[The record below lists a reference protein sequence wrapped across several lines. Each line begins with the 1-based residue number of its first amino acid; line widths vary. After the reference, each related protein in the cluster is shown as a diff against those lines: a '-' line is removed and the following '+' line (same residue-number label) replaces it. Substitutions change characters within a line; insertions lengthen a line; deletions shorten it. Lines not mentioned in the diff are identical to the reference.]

1 MEILLW
7 VAFAFIAGS
16 FLGWFLKS
24 AKTQKSFVESRI
36 LLDKSNEDKQKL
48 ELRLQEKQEKYLI
61 AEKKIS
67 ELEANH
73 INHQTLRTQFSDH
86 FKSLSQEIIDS
97 KSKQFQDRVE
107 KDLSGILNPLR
118 DKIQSFQKSVEDNY
132 YRSSEERN
140 SLKGEIKQL
149 CNTHDKLKEE
159 TQQLTQALKGNVKV
173 QGQWGEV
180 ILNTILEHSGL
191 IEGEHYTTQGKGLGM
206 KDEEGRLQKPDV
218 VINLPGNRHLVI
230 DAKVSLTHYEQFISA
245 ALEEKKQEFL
255 SAFLSSLKSHVKQ
268 LSEKHYSQSNQ
279 INAPDFTF
287 MFFPIEGALSL
298 AFEKDRELFEFS
310 WKRSIAIVGPTSLL
324 AAVKVAAS
332 IWRREKQNR
341 SALEIAQA
349 AGSLYD
355 KCSAFMTDLEKIGE
369 NLRKADTSYQS
380 AVSKLRNG
388 QGNIISKLE
397 RIKKLGACTTKQ
409 IPEQFMSYSD

>member
-1 MEILLW
+1 MEILFLTIP
-7 VAFAFIAGS
+7 VFIAGIV
-16 FLGWFLKS
+16 FGWFLKS
-24 AKTQKSFVESRI
+24 AIAQKSRI
-36 LLDKSNEDKQKL
+36 LLDKANEDKHKL
-48 ELRLQEKQEKYLI
+48 ELCLQEEQEKYLI

-67 ELEANH
+67 ELKANQTD
-73 INHQTLRTQFSDH
+73 HQSLRIQFIEQ
-86 FKSLSQEIIDS
+86 FKNLSQEIIDS

-107 KDLSGILNPLR
+107 KDLSIILNPLK
-118 DKIQSFQKSVEDNY
+118 DKIQSFQKSVESNY
-132 YRSSEERN
+132 HRSSDERS
-140 SLKGEIKQL
+140 SLKGQIKQL
-149 CNTHDKLKEE
+149 CDIHGKLKDE
-159 TQQLTQALKGNVKV
+159 TRQLTQALKGNVKA

-191 IEGEHYTTQGKGLGM
+191 IEGKHYITQGKGLGI

-218 VINLPGNRHLVI
+218 IINLPGDRHLVI

-268 LSEKHYSQSNQ
+268 LSDKNYSQSSQ

-298 AFEKDRELFEFS
+298 AFEKDRDLFEFS
-310 WKRSIAIVGPTSLL
+310 WKHSIAIVGPTSLL

-332 IWRREKQNR
+332 IWQHDKQNR
-341 SALEIAQA
+341 SAMEIAQA

-355 KCSAFMTDLEKIGE
+355 KCSAFMTDLERIGDS
-369 NLRKADTSYQS
+369 LRKADTSYQS
-380 AVSKLRNG
+380 AVSKLRDG
-388 QGNIISKLE
+388 QGNIVSKLE
-397 RIKKLGACTTKQ
+397 RIKKLGARTAKQ
-409 IPEQFMSYSD
+409 LPEQFISHSN